1 MEKCCLKKTAG
12 LVGGGFMA
20 ALFALVALALFS
32 CSNMSGGGESSS
44 KNSYPVVRFVAN
56 MQSDL
61 AAAPEEISQLVSRSA
76 GAGAAYDGLS
86 RSAMPEVEISETGAQ
101 YYVEA
106 VCGTDRRFVYG
117 VDSTL
122 EIGLNSGRTWS
133 VTCGIGTIGPDPEDA
148 TKTIATTVLMS
159 SVAQDF
165 PIPEDNPIFSQTFAL
180 TPSTDGSGD
189 VLLEVNVPESGY
201 KVLTYCADSQAL
213 MHNTTDNPLPQDSE
227 DNKKKV
233 LQAND
238 VTSGTYE
245 VVFRILDTSGVL
257 VYCATQTINVFD
269 HMTTKVWRP
278 DGSSAISD
286 AGVFKVDASVI
297 TAFVD
302 NTIYVGATGL
312 GLAPSDENAGTAFTP
327 LKKLNT
333 AFEKIKEYGNAKDYR
348 IYICGTIDEPNM
360 IVAGIDT
367 TKAASIT
374 IEGYNGLG
382 TTDGMPQDKI
392 LGKTIGTSA
401 SNNATLSILSSV
413 PITTKNI
420 WIKKEESETGRTR
433 GLYVEGGSDVTLGPG
448 TVISDFNAGTDYSN
462 GQDGGGVNVRPD
474 AKLTVK
480 GAVIKDNTARK
491 GGGIYIKGA
500 EEEVNISGSQITGN
514 HACYGGAISV
524 EN

>member
-1 MEKCCLKKTAG
+1 MNKVSLRR
-12 LVGGGFMA
+12 GFGQV
-20 ALFALVALALFS
+20 FFVVFSLALFS
-32 CSNMSGGGESSS
+32 CSNASGGYEAASRQ
-44 KNSYPVVRFVAN
+44 SYPTVRFVAN
-56 MQSDL
+56 MQTDM
-61 AAAPEEISQLVSRSA
+61 AAVPEEISQLVSRSA

-122 EIGLNSGRTWS
+122 EIGLNSGRTWR

-148 TKTIATTVLMS
+148 AKTIATTVLMS

-180 TPSTDGSGD
+180 TPSADGSGD
-189 VLLEVNVPESGY
+189 VLLEVNVPASGY
-201 KVLTYCADSQAL
+201 KVLTYCSDSTEL
-213 MHNTTDNPLPQDSE
+213 THNTTSNPLPSDSE

-238 VTSGTYE
+238 VASGTYE

-257 VYCATQTINVFD
+257 VYCTTQTINVFD

-312 GLAPSDENAGTAFTP
+312 GLDPSDENAGTAFTP
-327 LKKLNT
+327 LKKLNA

-348 IYICGTIDEPNM
+348 IYISGTIDEPNMM

-374 IEGYNGLG
+374 I
-382 TTDGMPQDKI
+382 
-392 LGKTIGTSA
+392 
-401 SNNATLSILSSV
+401 
-413 PITTKNI
+413 
-420 WIKKEESETGRTR
+420 
-433 GLYVEGGSDVTLGPG
+433 
-448 TVISDFNAGTDYSN
+448 
-462 GQDGGGVNVRPD
+462 
-474 AKLTVK
+474 
-480 GAVIKDNTARK
+480 
-491 GGGIYIKGA
+491 
-500 EEEVNISGSQITGN
+500 
-514 HACYGGAISV
+514 
-524 EN
+524 